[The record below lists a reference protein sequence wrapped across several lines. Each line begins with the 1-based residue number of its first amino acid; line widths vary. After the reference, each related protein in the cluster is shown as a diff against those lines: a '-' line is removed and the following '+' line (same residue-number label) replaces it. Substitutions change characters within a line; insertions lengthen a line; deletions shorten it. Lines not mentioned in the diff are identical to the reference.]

1 MGIKVYKIS
10 LLSVKTSRSLLQ
22 NAQMS
27 FKSDTGTGQ
36 RETAKLVPNQHQWFY
51 CACAI
56 RYLGWIPTTN
66 MTVEDLK
73 HRNTCLH
80 LCRMNFFANAC
91 RTLNEIAP
99 SYFRSLCLLFPWFL
113 QLWWCNLLKDFTLK
127 RSIFKEAQ
135 SEYLELFWP
144 RSNATFKLKEPWK

>member
-51 CACAI
+51 CARAI

-73 HRNTCLH
+73 HRSTCLH

-91 RTLNEIAP
+91 RTLHEIAP
-99 SYFRSLCLLFPWFL
+99 SYFRSLCLLFPCFL